1 MFSVRHT
8 ALILCTAALLSA
20 CGSATYQQPRVEL
33 PQEFRMPQNEI
44 VTIFERRVGR
54 IAVMAEDGNI
64 LVMDQTGGAVVPIT
78 RDANLSEQSDE
89 ILAYRL
95 PVWSPDAKQIAM
107 VELASRRVDRNMYV
121 ELNPEAV
128 LIQRGA
134 DSAVI
139 EQTAEGSVTRR
150 PESGSTYVERRPRR
164 VIIERA
170 SKDESFIYS
179 ALYVA
184 SADGRLPMREV
195 FLSRTHEI
203 DYIDWAP
210 DSAQIAFLAR
220 HRARQTASLNVV
232 DIHSSARPRK
242 LWEGLSVFWH
252 WHPDGKTMIA
262 RLGSARGNADRLALI
277 DAAGDQIARLAS
289 GSLAFRTPHFSPDGG
304 YMLLT
309 EPIKDERHK
318 LVLADR
324 NGKPIRTLVEF
335 KGRIS
340 FAWSPA
346 GAKVAY
352 VVQSDAELP
361 GGPLVVMDVNSGSR
375 RVISNKPVVAFFWS
389 PDGQRIA
396 SFSRASA
403 TDITPAFK
411 GFDFTPPLD
420 IPYMLLETINPED
433 GNARGL
439 FYFAPTQAFQQLAAE
454 FDRYSRAVT
463 IWSPDSRKLVF
474 TLTFGDA
481 NGTRDFVLETE
492 ASGSIN
498 PRVIGRG
505 PLAFWSP
512 R

>member
-1 MFSVRHT
+1 MFNIRLFTLTLS
-8 ALILCTAALLSA
+8 TAALLSA
-20 CGSATYQQPRVEL
+20 CTFSTYQQPRVEL
-33 PQEFRMPQNEI
+33 PQEFRLPQNDI
-44 VTIFERRVGR
+44 VTLLERRVGR
-54 IAVMAEDGNI
+54 IAVVAEDGNI
-64 LVMDQTGGAVVPIT
+64 LVMDQTGGAIVPIT
-78 RDANLSEQSDE
+78 KDANLLEQSDE

-107 VELASRRVDRNMYV
+107 VELASRRVNRNVHV

-139 EQTAEGSVTRR
+139 EQTAEGPVTRR
-150 PESGSTYVERRPRR
+150 PSSGSTYVERRPSR
-164 VIIERA
+164 VVIERGRA
-170 SKDESFIYS
+170 DDGFIYS

-184 SADGRLPMREV
+184 SADGRQPMREV
-195 FLSRTHEI
+195 FLSRTHDI

-220 HRARQTASLNVV
+220 HRARQTVSLNLV
-232 DIHSSARPRK
+232 DVYNSARPRK
-242 LWEGLSVFWH
+242 LWEGISIFWH
-252 WHPDGKTMIA
+252 WHPDGKTILA
-262 RLGSARGNADRLALI
+262 KLGSARGGADRLALI
-277 DAAGDQIARLAS
+277 NVANDQITRLAS
-289 GSLAFRTPHFSPDGG
+289 DRLAFQTPHFSPDGG

-309 EPIKDERHK
+309 EPLKDKRHK
-318 LVLADR
+318 LILADR
-324 NGKPIRTLVEF
+324 NGKHVRTLVEF
-335 KGRIS
+335 EGRIS

-352 VVQSDAELP
+352 VAQSDAELP
-361 GGPLVVMDVNSGSR
+361 GGPLVVMDVNNGNR

-396 SFSRASA
+396 SFSRANA
-403 TDITPAFK
+403 TDITPEFK

-439 FYFAPTQAFQQLAAE
+439 FYFAPTRAFQQLAAE

-463 IWSPDSRKLVF
+463 IWAPDSRKLVF
-474 TLTFGDA
+474 TLTFGNA